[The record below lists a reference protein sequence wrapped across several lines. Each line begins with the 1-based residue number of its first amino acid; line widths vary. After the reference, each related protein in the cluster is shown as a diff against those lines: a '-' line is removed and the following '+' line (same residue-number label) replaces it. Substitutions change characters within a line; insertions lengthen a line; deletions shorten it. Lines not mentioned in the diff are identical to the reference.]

1 MCYLKI
7 YLLFLNNIIILMI
20 DDKKGDDKKGD
31 DKKGYGSDS
40 ITIPNTD
47 INMALV
53 NSLIDNGWDGEFEI
67 KKGDIEIVLDG
78 KAETLV
84 DRIKDRPFEY
94 YEAQRLAICL
104 AVQMEQL
111 FKIHKSYLFFD
122 LEDISIIDENWYIIN
137 SFDENSDKIVD
148 VVVHGET
155 DPLVKVNNVEFSK
168 PIRLSGEHM
177 APEVKSY
184 FASATPQIPFN
195 TNVSCI
201 YYSIAMI
208 MMEIMNIDDV
218 QALNGSPMFFFLN
231 RCLEK
236 NQDNR
241 FFLFV

>member
-1 MCYLKI
+1 MT
-7 YLLFLNNIIILMI
+7 
-20 DDKKGDDKKGD
+20 DGKKRNGSNGS
-31 DKKGYGSDS
+31 GGSDGS
-40 ITIPNTD
+40 GSLTIPNTE
-47 INMALV
+47 INMALI
-53 NSLIDNGWDGEFEI
+53 NSLIDNGWDGEFQK
-67 KKGDIEIVLDG
+67 KKGTIVIELDD
-78 KAETLV
+78 KAQTLAE
-84 DRIKDRPFEY
+84 RIKDRPFEY

-148 VVVHGET
+148 IVVRDDA
-155 DPLVKVNNVEFSK
+155 DPRVKVNNVEFGK
-168 PIRLSGEHM
+168 PVRLSGEYM

-184 FASATPQIPFN
+184 FASAKPQIPFN

-201 YYSIAMI
+201 YYSIALI
-208 MMEIMNIDDV
+208 MMEIMDIDD
-218 QALNGSPMFFFLN
+218 AEPLNGSPMFFFLN

>member
-1 MCYLKI
+1 MT
-7 YLLFLNNIIILMI
+7 
-20 DDKKGDDKKGD
+20 DGKKGDGKKGD
-31 DKKGYGSDS
+31 GKKGDGKKGDETDI
-40 ITIPNTD
+40 ITIPDTE
-47 INMALV
+47 INMALI
-53 NSLIDNGWDGEFEI
+53 NSLIDNGWDGEFEK
-67 KKGDIEIVLDG
+67 KKGNIVIVLDD
-78 KAETLV
+78 KAQTL
-84 DRIKDRPFEY
+84 DQRIKTRPFEY

-148 VVVHGET
+148 VVN
-155 DPLVKVNNVEFSK
+155 DKVNNLEFSK
-168 PIRLSGEHM
+168 PLRLSGKYM

-184 FASATPQIPFN
+184 FASEKPEIPFN

-201 YYSIAMI
+201 YYSIALI
-208 MMEIMNIDDV
+208 MLEIMDIDDPEP
-218 QALNGSPMFFFLN
+218 LNGSPLFFFLN

-236 NQDNR
+236 NPDNR

>member
-1 MCYLKI
+1 MLYLKI
-7 YLLFLNNIIILMI
+7 YLLFLNNIIILMT
-20 DDKKGDDKKGD
+20 DGKKGDGKKGD
-31 DKKGYGSDS
+31 GKKGDGKKGDETDI
-40 ITIPNTD
+40 ITIPDTE
-47 INMALV
+47 INMALI
-53 NSLIDNGWDGEFEI
+53 NSLIDNGWDGEFEK
-67 KKGDIEIVLDG
+67 KKGNIVIVLDD
-78 KAETLV
+78 KAQTL
-84 DRIKDRPFEY
+84 DQRIKTRPFEY

-148 VVVHGET
+148 VVN
-155 DPLVKVNNVEFSK
+155 DKVNNLEFSK
-168 PIRLSGEHM
+168 PLRLSGKYM

-184 FASATPQIPFN
+184 FASEKPEIPFN

-201 YYSIAMI
+201 YYSIALI
-208 MMEIMNIDDV
+208 MLEIMDIDDPEP
-218 QALNGSPMFFFLN
+218 LNGSPLFFFLN

-236 NQDNR
+236 NPDNR

>member
-1 MCYLKI
+1 MIFKDILT
-7 YLLFLNNIIILMI
+7 FLNNTIILMA
-20 DDKKGDDKKGD
+20 DGKKRN
-31 DKKGYGSDS
+31 GSDGS
-40 ITIPNTD
+40 DGLTIPNTE
-47 INMALV
+47 INMALI
-53 NSLIDNGWDGEFEI
+53 NSLIDNGWDGEFQK
-67 KKGDIEIVLDG
+67 KKGTIVIELDD
-78 KAETLV
+78 KAQTLAE
-84 DRIKDRPFEY
+84 RIKDRPFEY

-148 VVVHGET
+148 IVVH
-155 DPLVKVNNVEFSK
+155 DDADAVVKVNNVEFGK
-168 PIRLSGEHM
+168 PVRLSGEYM

-184 FASATPQIPFN
+184 FASAKPQIPFN

-201 YYSIAMI
+201 YYSIALI
-208 MMEIMNIDDV
+208 MMEIMDVDD
-218 QALNGSPMFFFLN
+218 AEPLNGSPMFFFLN

>member
-1 MCYLKI
+1 MT
-7 YLLFLNNIIILMI
+7 
-20 DDKKGDDKKGD
+20 DGKKGDGKKGD
-31 DKKGYGSDS
+31 ETDI
-40 ITIPNTD
+40 ITIPDTE
-47 INMALV
+47 INMALI
-53 NSLIDNGWDGEFEI
+53 NSLIDNGWDGEFEK
-67 KKGDIEIVLDG
+67 KKGNIVIVLDD
-78 KAETLV
+78 KAQTL
-84 DRIKDRPFEY
+84 DQRIKTRPFEY

-148 VVVHGET
+148 VVN
-155 DPLVKVNNVEFSK
+155 DKVNNLEFSK
-168 PIRLSGEHM
+168 PLRLSGKYM

-184 FASATPQIPFN
+184 FASEKPEIPFN

-201 YYSIAMI
+201 YYSIALI
-208 MMEIMNIDDV
+208 MLEIMDIDDPEP
-218 QALNGSPMFFFLN
+218 LNGSPLFFFLN

-236 NQDNR
+236 NPDNR

>member
-1 MCYLKI
+1 MT
-7 YLLFLNNIIILMI
+7 
-20 DDKKGDDKKGD
+20 DGKKRN
-31 DKKGYGSDS
+31 GSDGS
-40 ITIPNTD
+40 DGSGSLTIPNTE
-47 INMALV
+47 INMALI
-53 NSLIDNGWDGEFEI
+53 NSLIDNGWDVEFEK
-67 KKGDIEIVLDG
+67 KKGGIVIELDD
-78 KAETLV
+78 KAQTLAE
-84 DRIKDRPFEY
+84 RIKDRPFEY

-111 FKIHKSYLFFD
+111 FKMHKSYLFFD

-148 VVVHGET
+148 IVANDDA
-155 DPLVKVNNVEFSK
+155 DPRVKVNNVEFGK
-168 PIRLSGEHM
+168 PVRLSGEYM

-184 FASATPQIPFN
+184 FASEKPQIPFN

-201 YYSIAMI
+201 YYSIALI
-208 MMEIMNIDDV
+208 MMEIMDVDD
-218 QALNGSPMFFFLN
+218 AEPLNGSPMFFFLN

>member
-1 MCYLKI
+1 MA
-7 YLLFLNNIIILMI
+7 
-20 DDKKGDDKKGD
+20 DGEKKN
-31 DKKGYGSDS
+31 GSDAS
-40 ITIPNTD
+40 DASGSLTIPNTE
-47 INMALV
+47 INMALI
-53 NSLIDNGWDGEFEI
+53 NSLIDNGWDGEFQK
-67 KKGDIEIVLDG
+67 KKGAIVIELDD
-78 KAETLV
+78 KAQTLAE
-84 DRIKDRPFEY
+84 RIKDRPFEY

-111 FKIHKSYLFFD
+111 FKMHKSYLFFD

-148 VVVHGET
+148 IVVNDDA
-155 DPLVKVNNVEFSK
+155 DPRIKVNNVEFGK
-168 PIRLSGEHM
+168 PVRLSGEYM

-184 FASATPQIPFN
+184 FASEKPQIPFN

-201 YYSIAMI
+201 YYSIALI
-208 MMEIMNIDDV
+208 MMEIMDVDD
-218 QALNGSPMFFFLN
+218 AEPLNGSPMFFFLN

>member
-1 MCYLKI
+1 MT
-7 YLLFLNNIIILMI
+7 
-20 DDKKGDDKKGD
+20 DGKKGDGKKGD
-31 DKKGYGSDS
+31 GKKGDETDI
-40 ITIPNTD
+40 ITIPDTE
-47 INMALV
+47 INMALI
-53 NSLIDNGWDGEFEI
+53 NSLIDNGWDGEFEK
-67 KKGDIEIVLDG
+67 KKGNIVIVLDD
-78 KAETLV
+78 KAQTL
-84 DRIKDRPFEY
+84 DQRIKTRPFEY

-148 VVVHGET
+148 VVN
-155 DPLVKVNNVEFSK
+155 DKVNNLEFSK
-168 PIRLSGEHM
+168 PLRLSGKYM

-184 FASATPQIPFN
+184 FASEKPEIPFN

-201 YYSIAMI
+201 YYSIALI
-208 MMEIMNIDDV
+208 MLEIMDIDDPEP
-218 QALNGSPMFFFLN
+218 LNGSPLFFFLN

-236 NQDNR
+236 NPDNR

>member
-1 MCYLKI
+1 MLFKDI
-7 YLLFLNNIIILMI
+7 LTFLNNTIILMA
-20 DDKKGDDKKGD
+20 DGEKKN
-31 DKKGYGSDS
+31 GSDAS
-40 ITIPNTD
+40 DASGSLTIPNTE
-47 INMALV
+47 INMALI
-53 NSLIDNGWDGEFEI
+53 NSLIDNGWDGEFQK
-67 KKGDIEIVLDG
+67 KKGAIVIELDD
-78 KAETLV
+78 KAQTLAE
-84 DRIKDRPFEY
+84 RIKDRPFEY

-111 FKIHKSYLFFD
+111 FKMHKSYLFFD

-148 VVVHGET
+148 IVVNDDA
-155 DPLVKVNNVEFSK
+155 DPRIKVNNVEFGK
-168 PIRLSGEHM
+168 PVRLSGEYM

-184 FASATPQIPFN
+184 FASEKPQIPFN

-201 YYSIAMI
+201 YYSIALI
-208 MMEIMNIDDV
+208 MMEIMDVDD
-218 QALNGSPMFFFLN
+218 AEPLNGSPMFFFLN